1 MYLKVFFIFLMIQ
14 LIGFTQP
21 KQEVRAVWV
30 TTVFNLDYPTT
41 SGQTSQ
47 KNEMISLLNLLQSA
61 NFNTIMLQVR
71 ARGDILYPSA
81 IEPWAK
87 AMTGT
92 LGANPGWD
100 PLQFTIDE
108 AHKRGIEVH
117 AWWNV
122 YKVYGTGT
130 PPSTTPLHV
139 VLSQPGL
146 CKLYDNEWWMDPG
159 IPATKT
165 YLLNLAMEMVRK
177 YNIDAIHFDFIR
189 YPNPDF
195 DDAITYATYG
205 QGVQLA
211 DWRRN
216 NITQFVIALYDSV
229 KAVKPR
235 MKVGSAPIGIYKDLS
250 TCNSGWDSYTNTYQD
265 SRRWLLLNKHDYHS
279 PQIYWDINT
288 CPRFD
293 SLAMDWVNNSNGK
306 HIYPGIAAYRM
317 GPSDGD
323 WPASEIL
330 AQIDSSRKF
339 GGKGQTFFRTSSF
352 KTNQK
357 NIYTLVKQGQYLYP
371 ANIPPMPWKDNIKP
385 NAPGNLAISTS
396 DSLTYTFKWTKP
408 LPASDGDTAFYYNL
422 YIDDQSPVDI
432 SEIKN
437 VIKFRLVNDTTTVV
451 TFSSIPSSNRYFVI
465 TAYDRGYN
473 ESVVSNEAAIIVTS
487 IDENENVVNDFKLE
501 QNYPNPFNPS
511 TKIRYAIPLLG
522 GARGG
527 FVTLKV
533 YDVLGNEVATL
544 VDEFKPAG
552 SYEIEFNPATS
563 IKHPAS
569 GVYFYQLKAGSFLET
584 KKMILMR

>member
-1 MYLKVFFIFLMIQ
+1 MCKKIMMM
-14 LIGFTQP
+14 LILFQFSLFPQP
-21 KQEVRAVWV
+21 KQEVRAVWL

-41 SGQTSQ
+41 TGQTNQ
-47 KNEMISLLNLLQSA
+47 KNEMTSLLNLLQAA
-61 NFNTIMLQVR
+61 NFNTIMFQVR
-71 ARGDILYPSA
+71 ARGDLLYPSA

-87 AMTGT
+87 SMTGT
-92 LGANPGWD
+92 LGSNPGWD

-130 PPSTTPLHV
+130 PPSTNPPHV
-139 VLSQPGL
+139 VLSHPEL
-146 CKLYDNEWWMDPG
+146 CKLYDSEWWMDPG

-195 DDAITYATYG
+195 DDAVTYATYG
-205 QGVQLA
+205 QGVLLA

-216 NITQFVIALYDSV
+216 NITQFVMAIYDSI

-250 TCNSGWDSYTNTYQD
+250 VCNSGWDSYTNTYQD

-293 SLAMDWVNNSNGK
+293 SLAMDWINNSNGK

-317 GPSDGD
+317 TASDGD

-357 NIYTLVKQGQYLYP
+357 NIYQLVKQGQYLYP
-371 ANIPPMPWKDNIKP
+371 TNIPPMPWKDNVKP
-385 NAPGNLAISTS
+385 NAPNNLAITTN
-396 DSLTYTFKWTKP
+396 DSLTYTFRWKKP
-408 LPASDGDTAFYYNL
+408 LPASDGDTAYYYNL
-422 YIDDQSPVDI
+422 YMDDQSPVDV
-432 SEIKN
+432 SDIKN
-437 VIKFRLVNDTTTVV
+437 VIKFRIINDTVTTV
-451 TFSSIPSSNRYFVI
+451 TFSSIPSSNKYFVI

-473 ESVVSNEAAIIVTS
+473 ESDISNEVAIVITS
-487 IDENENVVNDFKLE
+487 VEKDGNLIEEFDLE

-511 TKIRYAIPLLG
+511 TRIIWQLP
-522 GARGG
+522 
-527 FVTLKV
+527 VSCWQTLKV

-544 VDEFKPAG
+544 ISEYKPAG
-552 SYEIEFNPATS
+552 KYDVEFNS
-563 IKHPAS
+563 VSGDVKLAS
-569 GVYFYQLKAGSFLET
+569 GIYFYQLKAGNHIET
-584 KKMILMR
+584 KKMILLR

>member
-1 MYLKVFFIFLMIQ
+1 MFYKIIFAILLWQ
-14 LIGFTQP
+14 LTIYSQP

-30 TTVFNLDYPTT
+30 TTVFNLDWPTT
-41 SGQTSQ
+41 SGQTAQ
-47 KNEMISLLNLLQSA
+47 KNEMISLLDLLKAA

-71 ARGDILYPSA
+71 GRGDLLYPSS

-87 AMTGT
+87 ALTGV
-92 LGANPGWD
+92 LGSNPGWD
-100 PLQFTIDE
+100 PLQFTISE
-108 AHKRGIEVH
+108 ARKRGIEVH

-130 PPSTTPLHV
+130 PPSTSPLHV

-146 CKLYDNEWWMDPG
+146 CKLYDNEWWLDPG
-159 IPATKT
+159 LPSTKT

-177 YNIDAIHFDFIR
+177 YDLDAIHFDFIR

-195 DDAITYATYG
+195 DDAATYATYG

-216 NITQFVIALYDSV
+216 NITQFVSAIYDSI

-250 TCNSGWDSYTNTYQD
+250 ACNSGWDSYTNTFQD

-293 SLAMDWVNNSNGK
+293 TLAMDWINNSNGK

-317 GPSDGD
+317 TAGDGD

-339 GGKGQTFFRTSSF
+339 GGKGQTFFRTVSF
-352 KTNQK
+352 KNNQK
-357 NIYTLVKQGQYLYP
+357 SIYSLVKQGQYLYP
-371 ANIPPMPWKDNIKP
+371 ANIPPMSWKDNIKP
-385 NAPGNLAISTS
+385 NAPNNLTITTS
-396 DSLTYTFKWTKP
+396 DSLTYTFKWNKP

-422 YIDDQSPVDI
+422 YMDDQSPVDI
-432 SEIKN
+432 SDIKN
-437 VIKFRLVNDTTTVV
+437 VIKFRLVSDTVTSI
-451 TFSSIPSSNRYFVI
+451 TFSSIPTTTRYFVI

-473 ESVVSNEAAIIVTS
+473 ESLVSNETAIIVTS
-487 IDENENVVNDFKLE
+487 IEQDGNAINGFNLE
-501 QNYPNPFNPS
+501 QNYPNPFNPT
-511 TKIRYAIPLLG
+511 TKISWQAPISSWQ
-522 GARGG
+522 
-527 FVTLKV
+527 TLKV

-552 SYEIEFNPATS
+552 NYEVEFNPVTS
-563 IKHPAS
+563 IKNPAS
-569 GVYFYQLKAGSFLET
+569 GVYFYQLKSGEFLET
-584 KKMILMR
+584 KKMILLR